1 MAKFTPRPYQ
11 NLIIDAIVEHSR
23 VAVWAGMGLG
33 KTVSTLTALKT
44 LLDYFEEGPV
54 LILAPKRVA
63 STTWPDEVAKWDHL
77 KGLRVAVAV
86 GTAKEVQAA
95 LDSKAD
101 IYCTNYERI
110 PDLVKRYGRNWPFKI
125 IVADESTRL
134 KSFRLRQGSMR
145 ARELGRVSH
154 LYCSRFIELTG
165 TPAPNGYEDLWGQMW
180 FLDKGQ
186 RLGKSMSSYHDMYFM
201 PKRVGNN
208 AFAVQYEL
216 LPFADEQIQARL
228 KDITLKINTEDWFP
242 VEKPIVTDIKVRL
255 PEKAMRTYQ
264 QMQHDLYVE
273 LANGESVESPNAAA
287 MTNRCLQLAGGALYT
302 NESDFT
308 ETHDEKLQA
317 LESIITEA
325 AGNPV
330 LVSYQFKHEL
340 ARIRQRF
347 PQAKV
352 LDANPKTIRAWN
364 AGKIPMLLAHPASCG
379 HGLNLQD
386 GGNILVFFSRGWNLE
401 EHEQIIERIGPTRQ
415 AQAGHPRPVYIYNIV
430 AEHTLDEA
438 VAVRLATKRSVQDI
452 LLEKANAGSIGTD

>member
-134 KSFRLRQGSMR
+134 KSFRMRQGSMR

-208 AFAVQYEL
+208 V
-216 LPFADEQIQARL
+216 DNRL
-228 KDITLKINTEDWFP
+228 
-242 VEKPIVTDIKVRL
+242 
-255 PEKAMRTYQ
+255 
-264 QMQHDLYVE
+264 
-273 LANGESVESPNAAA
+273 
-287 MTNRCLQLAGGALYT
+287 
-302 NESDFT
+302 
-308 ETHDEKLQA
+308 
-317 LESIITEA
+317 
-325 AGNPV
+325 
-330 LVSYQFKHEL
+330 
-340 ARIRQRF
+340 
-347 PQAKV
+347 
-352 LDANPKTIRAWN
+352 
-364 AGKIPMLLAHPASCG
+364 
-379 HGLNLQD
+379 
-386 GGNILVFFSRGWNLE
+386 
-401 EHEQIIERIGPTRQ
+401 
-415 AQAGHPRPVYIYNIV
+415 
-430 AEHTLDEA
+430 
-438 VAVRLATKRSVQDI
+438 
-452 LLEKANAGSIGTD
+452 